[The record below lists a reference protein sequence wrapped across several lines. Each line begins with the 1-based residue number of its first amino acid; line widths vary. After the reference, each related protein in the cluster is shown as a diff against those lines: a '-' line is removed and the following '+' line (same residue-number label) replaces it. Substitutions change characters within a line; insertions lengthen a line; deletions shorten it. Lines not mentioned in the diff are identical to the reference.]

1 MTVHVLIRG
10 DLTGRL
16 PQTASETI
24 RRNDRPG
31 NRLTKSQ
38 RPRECSRPTPCKETK
53 GATRMDIGCLFVR
66 NASAGNRPG
75 DRSEVSRGHSSPTP
89 GVMAGTW

>member
-1 MTVHVLIRG
+1 MNKWSEIKSGHHRG
-10 DLTGRL
+10 WWG
-16 PQTASETI
+16 
-24 RRNDRPG
+24 NPG
-31 NRLTKSQ
+31 MFGERFLY
-38 RPRECSRPTPCKETK
+38 PRW
-53 GATRMDIGCLFVR
+53 AITRMDIGCLFVR